1 MFHENVD
8 HLENSQVEW
17 HENPLALD
25 KFYESVLIF
34 IFLTLVIGLE
44 LALCFEISSHCLFD
58 RVQLSVKVSRDRFV
72 MDTCRGDFKAHQ
84 QLLVMLGY

>member
-25 KFYESVLIF
+25 KFNKGVLIF

-44 LALCFEISSHCLFD
+44 LALCFEIGSHCLFD
-58 RVQLSVKVSRDRFV
+58 CVQLSVKVSRDRFV
-72 MDTCRGDFKAHQ
+72 MDTC
-84 QLLVMLGY
+84 